1 MVQVSWWNWQTVF
14 KMLKGRR
21 SSTPSQKE
29 KEKSSEKVT
38 KKQQRSVSTSAI
50 KGNNSAAANLT
61 SLSFSSYTTQNDS
74 QDNSIN
80 NNNNNSS
87 NGNNGHAV
95 ENGDHGH
102 WIDHV
107 CETVVLVLNESG
119 GLHFEVGGGAD
130 EGKFPFVGRQ
140 RMKPEEAGISVQSLS
155 QNGEIRQT
163 SDSRIPRAT
172 SVDTTEAS
180 TKIFLDS
187 KRHLHWLFQIIKRHE
202 MK

>member
-1 MVQVSWWNWQTVF
+1 
-14 KMLKGRR
+14 MLKGRR

-155 QNGEIRQT
+155 QNGEISGKPQIQGFRGQPVLIQLKLLRKFFLT
-163 SDSRIPRAT
+163 AR
-172 SVDTTEAS
+172 DTFIDYFNS
-180 TKIFLDS
+180 SKDTK
-187 KRHLHWLFQIIKRHE
+187 
-202 MK
+202 